1 MRTHA
6 RTRAAVVGLCAAL
19 SVPGLVA
26 AQDEPRLSVS
36 DHGTGSEIADRNLV
50 DRRTSF
56 TEGERVAFWT
66 LVVGGA
72 ADDRVQHVWIH
83 EGREKLAVGLAV
95 SGPHWRTW
103 SFKTLSAGSTGS
115 WAVEA
120 RDPQGRV
127 LARDEFTCGAAPGD

>member
-1 MRTHA
+1 MKPHA

-19 SVPGLVA
+19 SVPVLVA
-26 AQDEPRLSVS
+26 AQDEPRLSVG
-36 DHGTGSEIADRNLV
+36 DHGTGSAIEDRNLV

-72 ADDRVQHVWIH
+72 PDDRVQHVWIH
-83 EGREKLAVGLAV
+83 EGREGLSVGLAV
-95 SGPHWRTW
+95 GGSPWRTW
-103 SFKTLSAGSTGS
+103 SFKTLPAGSTGS

-120 RDPQGRV
+120 RDPEGRV
-127 LARDEFTCGAAPGD
+127 LARDEFTCAAARND